1 MAVKK
6 TFSYLA
12 RNARR
17 AADRAITNLE
27 RLARTTKNKYAA
39 QGARQKIENIK
50 AIKQRTYI
58 NNAEGKRIVGRS
70 NEERTEAL
78 EALKE
83 ITKSSKFAS
92 ARGRRNLASTQKQL
106 NLASVGLP
114 SIYTKAEVKI
124 FYRATQNAWQR
135 EGVDFHYRNQAIL
148 EYYGYES
155 LSELVSDVLVMNQRA
170 LEASKL
176 SYEEALTKEQQETAD
191 EETDI
196 REAKQYP
203 QYLREVISMPEPSG
217 LNELP
222 KA

>member
-1 MAVKK
+1 M
-6 TFSYLA
+6 
-12 RNARR
+12 
-17 AADRAITNLE
+17 
-27 RLARTTKNKYAA
+27 
-39 QGARQKIENIK
+39 
-50 AIKQRTYI
+50 
-58 NNAEGKRIVGRS
+58 
-70 NEERTEAL
+70 
-78 EALKE
+78 
-83 ITKSSKFAS
+83 
-92 ARGRRNLASTQKQL
+92 
-106 NLASVGLP
+106 
-114 SIYTKAEVKI
+114 
-124 FYRATQNAWQR
+124 
-135 EGVDFHYRNQAIL
+135 DFHYRNQAIL

-155 LSELVSDVLVMNQRA
+155 LSELVSDVLAMNQRA

>member
-6 TFSYLA
+6 TFAYYA

-17 AADRAITNLE
+17 AAERTINNLE
-27 RLARTTKNKYAA
+27 RLARTTKNKFAA
-39 QGARQKIENIK
+39 QGARKKIEEIEQLK
-50 AIKQRTYI
+50 ERTYI

-70 NEERTEAL
+70 NEERSEAL
-78 EALKE
+78 DALKE
-83 ITKSSKFAS
+83 AVQSSRFAS

-106 NLASVGLP
+106 NLASVDLP

-135 EGVDFHYRNQAIL
+135 EGVDFHYRNEAIL

-155 LSELVSDVLVMNQRA
+155 LSELVSDVLAMNQRA

-176 SYEEALTKEQQETAD
+176 SYEEALTKEQKEAAD

>member
-6 TFSYLA
+6 TFSYIA
-12 RNARR
+12 RNVRR

-27 RLARTTKNKYAA
+27 RLARTTKNEYAA
-39 QGARQKIENIK
+39 QGARQKIETIK
-50 AIKQRTYI
+50 DLKKRTYI
-58 NNAEGKRIVGRS
+58 NDAEGKRIVGRS

-78 EALKE
+78 QALAAQ
-83 ITKSSKFAS
+83 TVSSKFAS
-92 ARGRRNLASTQKQL
+92 ARGRRNLESTQRQL
-106 NLASVGLP
+106 NLASVDLP
-114 SIYTKAEVKI
+114 SVYTKAEVKI

-135 EGVDFHYRNQAIL
+135 EGVDFHYRNEAIL

-155 LSELVSDVLVMNQRA
+155 LSEAVSDVLAMNQKA
-170 LEASKL
+170 LESSKKT
-176 SYEEALTKEQQETAD
+176 YEEPLTKEQRESAD